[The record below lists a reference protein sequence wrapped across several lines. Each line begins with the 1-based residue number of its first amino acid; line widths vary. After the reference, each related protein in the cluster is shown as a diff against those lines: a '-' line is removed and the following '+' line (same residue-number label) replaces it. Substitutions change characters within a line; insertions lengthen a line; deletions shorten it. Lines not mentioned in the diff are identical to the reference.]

1 MADKRCSSQRQD
13 ILSNGKSNELF
24 FDLKHSVDSNYLT
37 FVQQFM

>member
-24 FDLKHSVDSNYLT
+24 FDLEA
-37 FVQQFM
+37 FR